1 MHHTR
6 TDTYT
11 VLPPHPTGMCHK
23 ELPTPYVPQPD
34 DVDEGDESDMPTL
47 VSSDDSESDV
57 PALVRSGDD
66 EGDESES
73 DVPAL
78 VRSDDEAAGVPR
90 HPNPVPRLG
99 EYSGHTHEDCHMAM
113 RLYDGAHRRLALAA
127 QGTPTVDWQF
137 VPTGHTH
144 NEVDGMVA
152 NMTAEDL
159 WDLDQ
164 FREQFMPSA
173 DEGDADAESSDDDLP
188 AL

>member
-23 ELPTPYVPQPD
+23 ELRTPYVPPPD
-34 DVDEGDESDMPTL
+34 DVDEGDESDMPAL
-47 VSSDDSESDV
+47 VSS
-57 PALVRSGDD
+57 
-66 EGDESES
+66 DESES

-127 QGTPTVDWQF
+127 QGRRSYYYVYQQALHHQF
-137 VPTGHTH
+137 RLQFMPTGHTH
-144 NEVDGMVA
+144 NQVDGMVA